1 MQTVVDFPLYV
12 FHHGKNYRAYDFFG
26 AHPSKE
32 DGKHGYRFR
41 VWAPHAVEVSVVGD
55 FNDWDPEADKM
66 ERLLDG
72 ETWTAQGDPRAR
84 IERHEAWYHYVM
96 EELTPRIYQITGSRE
111 KLMTTGCSMGAF
123 HAANFFF
130 RRPDVIDT
138 VVALSGMYQAD
149 YFFGDYSDELVYLNS
164 PVDCLAN
171 LPADHPY
178 MDLYR
183 RSRMIFCVGQGA
195 WEEELLASTR
205 RLEAVLREK
214 SIPAWV
220 DYWGTDVCHDWPW
233 WYKQMNYFLGHL
245 LP

>member
-1 MQTVVDFPLYV
+1 
-12 FHHGKNYRAYDFFG
+12 
-26 AHPSKE
+26 
-32 DGKHGYRFR
+32 
-41 VWAPHAVEVSVVGD
+41 
-55 FNDWDPEADKM
+55 
-66 ERLLDG
+66 
-72 ETWTAQGDPRAR
+72 
-84 IERHEAWYHYVM
+84 M
-96 EELTPRIYQITGSRE
+96 EELTPRVYQITGSWE

-214 SIPAWV
+214 GIPAWV

-245 LP
+245 FP

>member
-1 MQTVVDFPLYV
+1 M
-12 FHHGKNYRAYDFFG
+12 
-26 AHPSKE
+26 
-32 DGKHGYRFR
+32 
-41 VWAPHAVEVSVVGD
+41 
-55 FNDWDPEADKM
+55 PEAIAPFLDGGK
-66 ERLLDG
+66 LQLFCADGIDG

-149 YFFGDYSDELVYLNS
+149 YFFGDYSD
-164 PVDCLAN
+164 
-171 LPADHPY
+171 
-178 MDLYR
+178 
-183 RSRMIFCVGQGA
+183 GQGA

-214 SIPAWV
+214 DIPAWV

-245 LP
+245 FP

>member
-1 MQTVVDFPLYV
+1 MQTEYYKEYSACLGRDMEFKRYGWGGKPCIVFPCMNGRFYDYEDF
-12 FHHGKNYRAYDFFG
+12 HM
-26 AHPSKE
+26 
-32 DGKHGYRFR
+32 
-41 VWAPHAVEVSVVGD
+41 
-55 FNDWDPEADKM
+55 PEAIASFLDGGK
-66 ERLLDG
+66 LQLFCADGIDG

-84 IERHEAWYHYVM
+84 IEHHEAWYHYVM
-96 EELTPRIYQITGSRE
+96 EELTPRVYQITGSRE

-205 RLEAVLREK
+205 RLEAGLREK
-214 SIPAWV
+214 GIPAWV

-245 LP
+245 FP